1 MKIVYMFFIMLIHQ
15 SHSHVLSPPLRSASE
30 LRR

>member
-15 SHSHVLSPPLRSASE
+15 SHSHVLPPLRSASE